1 MDEFCDLRIPHGST
15 VEKDPGRSCAPTA
28 VGPSCQSVPAKIFSR
43 QNVEVLEGIMEQFWH
58 ICIAAGGVGVVLAL
72 ALRFALGK

>member
-1 MDEFCDLRIPHGST
+1 MRQRPWALHVRVSPLRSFPAICMAR
-15 VEKDPGRSCAPTA
+15 GR
-28 VGPSCQSVPAKIFSR
+28 R
-43 QNVEVLEGIMEQFWH
+43 NVEILEGIMEQFWH